1 VVTRHEYEVGA
12 SVVLVTILILA
23 MHVVLFS
30 SIIIWVTSIPVPTA
44 QTRMDM
50 ESSMT
55 PVYNA
60 VGVELAVNITIRHLG
75 GERLQ
80 PLPTRIYVQSQ
91 RGNNPPTTDIV
102 LLHPYNGA

>member
-1 VVTRHEYEVGA
+1 
-12 SVVLVTILILA
+12 
-23 MHVVLFS
+23 
-30 SIIIWVTSIPVPTA
+30 
-44 QTRMDM
+44 M

-60 VGVELAVNITIRHLG
+60 VGAEIAVNITIRHLG

-102 LLHPYNGA
+102 LLHPYNGALATPSCLVDGSHSHRDAGERRAYKSFPIKPPAAITVPHAD